1 MQLIKQ
7 YLILANNSWLMDLS
21 WLITQNFGITL
32 FALHELLLILIL
44 LYFTVSL
51 CIELILELIV
61 LLLLKHNFLQLKK
74 IILVRFLHLR
84 ILFKEYRK
92 LFDHLII
99 IFVKD
104 IVGFKIVAEV
114 YVFYLVFFVF
124 EFSIIYFHNVLKNDF
139 NYLWL

>member
-7 YLILANNSWLMDLS
+7 YLILANNSWLMNLS

-124 EFSIIYFHNVLKNDF
+124 KFSIVYFHYVLKNDF
-139 NYLWL
+139 DYLWL

>member
-74 IILVRFLHLR
+74 IILVCFLHLR

-104 IVGFKIVAEV
+104 IVGFKIVTEV

-124 EFSIIYFHNVLKNDF
+124 EFSIVYFHYVLKNDF
-139 NYLWL
+139 DYLWL

>member
-7 YLILANNSWLMDLS
+7 YLILANNSWLMNLS

-74 IILVRFLHLR
+74 IILVRFFHLR
-84 ILFKEYRK
+84 ILFKEYGK
-92 LFDHLII
+92 LLDHLII

-114 YVFYLVFFVF
+114 YVFYLFFFVF

-139 NYLWL
+139 DYLWL

>member
-32 FALHELLLILIL
+32 FALDELLLILVL

-51 CIELILELIV
+51 CIELILKLIV

-74 IILVRFLHLR
+74 IILVCFLHLR

-92 LFDHLII
+92 LLDHLII

-124 EFSIIYFHNVLKNDF
+124 EFSIVYFHYVLKNDF
-139 NYLWL
+139 DYLWL

>member
-84 ILFKEYRK
+84 ILFKEYGK
-92 LFDHLII
+92 LLDHLII

-139 NYLWL
+139 DYLWL

>member
-139 NYLWL
+139 DYLWL

>member
-7 YLILANNSWLMDLS
+7 YLILANNSWLMNLS

-124 EFSIIYFHNVLKNDF
+124 EFSIVYFHYVLKNDF
-139 NYLWL
+139 DYLWL

>member
-7 YLILANNSWLMDLS
+7 YLILANNSWLMNLS

-124 EFSIIYFHNVLKNDF
+124 EFSIVYFHNVLKNDF
-139 NYLWL
+139 DYLWL

>member
-84 ILFKEYRK
+84 ILFKEYGK

>member
-74 IILVRFLHLR
+74 IILVCFLHLR

-92 LFDHLII
+92 LLDHLII

-139 NYLWL
+139 DYLWL

>member
-104 IVGFKIVAEV
+104 IVGFKIVTEV

-124 EFSIIYFHNVLKNDF
+124 EFSIVYFHNVLKNDF
-139 NYLWL
+139 DYLWL

>member
-7 YLILANNSWLMDLS
+7 YLILANNSWLMNLS

-139 NYLWL
+139 DYLWL

>member
-124 EFSIIYFHNVLKNDF
+124 EFSIVYFHYVLKNDF
-139 NYLWL
+139 DYLWL

>member
-74 IILVRFLHLR
+74 IILVCFLHLR

-92 LFDHLII
+92 LLDHLII

-124 EFSIIYFHNVLKNDF
+124 EFSIVYFHYVLKNDF
-139 NYLWL
+139 DYLWL

>member
-21 WLITQNFGITL
+21 WLITQDFGITL
-32 FALHELLLILIL
+32 FALHELLLIFIL

-51 CIELILELIV
+51 CIKLILVLIV

-74 IILVRFLHLR
+74 IILICFLHLR

-92 LFDHLII
+92 LLDHLII

-104 IVGFKIVAEV
+104 IVGFKIVTEV
-114 YVFYLVFFVF
+114 YIFYLIFFVF
-124 EFSIIYFHNVLKNDF
+124 KFSIVYFHYVLKNDF
-139 NYLWL
+139 DYLWL

>member
-1 MQLIKQ
+1 
-7 YLILANNSWLMDLS
+7 MDLS
-21 WLITQNFGITL
+21 WLITQNFGISL

-139 NYLWL
+139 DYLWL

>member
-104 IVGFKIVAEV
+104 IVGFKIVTEV

-124 EFSIIYFHNVLKNDF
+124 EFSIVYFHYVLKNDF
-139 NYLWL
+139 DYLWL